1 MSWITFVLGLIVYF
15 VFKVGLRGFYT
26 VRPDERAVK
35 SSFGRADRLP
45 GTAEDPHLSPEERE
59 RYAYPRLRVI
69 PPGGPYVKM
78 PWQKVHKV
86 SVSTQAVGI
95 AWDPTKEQKSIEAV
109 TKDNLTTGVN
119 GQIRYRVSE
128 NNLYAY
134 LFGVQSP
141 LEHVMG
147 YFVSVL
153 RERIAN
159 FTDPRGASLVV
170 AAPEGEGLT
179 GGAAPAV
186 AKAAV
191 ELSEGVSIN
200 DLRKNLP
207 LLNEYMEQQCRST
220 AGRYGIELD
229 AALITEIDPPPQ
241 VDHAL
246 SAINS
251 TRNQVAADI
260 STARADAEQQMTMSE
275 RAVEI
280 AQNNAE
286 AEVAPLRELASIL
299 FRIKA
304 DGGSTALRT
313 YLRNMRVPLYE
324 RAHRIV
330 LTGD

>member
-1 MSWITFVLGLIVYF
+1 MSWLTFVLGLVLYF
-15 VFKVGLRGFYT
+15 VVKVGLRGFYT

-35 SSFGRADRLP
+35 TSFGRAERLP
-45 GTAEDPHLSPEERE
+45 GADTADPHLSPEEQQ
-59 RYAYPRLRVI
+59 RYAYPQLRVI

-86 SVSTQAVGI
+86 SVSTQAVSI
-95 AWDPTKEQKSIEAV
+95 AWDPTKDQKTIESV

-128 NNLYAY
+128 SNLYPY

-159 FTDPRGASLVV
+159 FVDPRGASLVV
-170 AAPEGEGLT
+170 AAPEVEAVPG
-179 GGAAPAV
+179 APAGP
-186 AKAAV
+186 ARSAV

-207 LLNEYMEQQCRST
+207 LVNEYMEQQCRST

-229 AALITEIDPPPQ
+229 AALITEIDPPPE
-241 VDHAL
+241 VDQAL

-286 AEVAPLRELASIL
+286 AEVAPLRELANIL

-304 DGGSTALRT
+304 DGSSSALQT

-324 RAHRIV
+324 RATRVV
-330 LTGD
+330 LSAE